1 MFMFRAGNHA
11 DVPEEKCMVGEARFF
26 AAASEN
32 FFTASAI
39 RGYVN
44 REDALECEE

>member
-11 DVPEEKCMVGEARFF
+11 SIPEEKCMVKEARFF

-39 RGYVN
+39 RGYVH
-44 REDALECEE
+44 REGAIEQN